1 MNMPFYDNGFASGLL
16 LGILFGFILE
26 GAGLG
31 SPRKLVAQFQ
41 LRDWTVFKVM
51 FTAILVASAGL
62 WLSEASGLIKANA
75 VFVPTL
81 YLWAVALG
89 GVLIGA
95 GFAIGGYCPG
105 TSTVGFFTGRIDA
118 LVFMAGMIAGTTLFA
133 ALFQPLEGLYMAGQ
147 GPKGETVA
155 ALMGIPAWAV
165 IVALA
170 LVGFAGFV
178 LAERFERKHGG
189 AISAENLSDAVPAP
203 GE

>member
-1 MNMPFYDNGFASGLL
+1 MNLPFYDNGFASGLL
-16 LGILFGFILE
+16 MGVLFGFILE

-62 WLSEASGLIKANA
+62 WLCEAVGLIRPNA

-81 YLWAVALG
+81 YLWAIALG

-105 TSTVGFFTGRIDA
+105 TSTVGFFTGRLDA
-118 LVFMAGMIAGTTLFA
+118 LVFMLGMVAGTALFA
-133 ALFQPLEGLYMAGQ
+133 GLFEPLQGLYMAAE
-147 GPKGETVA
+147 GPKGQTVPQ
-155 ALMGIPAWAV
+155 LLGVPAWTV

-170 LVGFAGFV
+170 LVGVAGFV
-178 LAERFERKHGG
+178 LAERLERKHGG
-189 AISAENLSDAVPAP
+189 AISAANLSGAVPAP